1 MLLHLQRKQIFLRK
15 ESQAVVDFGDAHNQ
29 GAAQSRAQ
37 PPWGH
42 TGSSPLLEL
51 FRIWGPEEYFHAISE

>member
-1 MLLHLQRKQIFLRK
+1 MLLRLQRKQILLCK
-15 ESQAVVDFGDAHNQ
+15 ESQAAVDFGDALNQ

-51 FRIWGPEEYFHAISE
+51 FRIWGPEEHFLAISE